1 MDFLQYIDLAQFG
14 VAAPFIAYL
23 IWQNIKLGKIVDKWQ
38 DKYTG
43 LLETQSQDYIKSAQT
58 FENVLI
64 LLRNTQ

>member
-38 DKYTG
+38 DKYTN

-58 FENVLI
+58 FDSVLQM
-64 LLRNTQ
+64 LRSNS